1 MFSIRGA
8 ITIEE
13 DSRREI
19 LEASDELLR
28 EIIRKNGI
36 EIEDIISIIF
46 SSTRDVSSAYPAE
59 AARAIGITS
68 AGLMCLQEMYV
79 EGSLEKCIR
88 VLLLACG
95 EKEQNEA
102 KHVYLRKASSLRPDL
117 MQEF

>member
-13 DSRREI
+13 DSRKEI

-28 EIIRKNGI
+28 EIIRRN
-36 EIEDIISIIF
+36 EIVTEDIISVIF

-59 AARAIGITS
+59 AARAIGINH
-68 AGLMCLQEMYV
+68 AGLMCLQEMHV
-79 EGSLEKCIR
+79 EGSLDKCIR
-88 VLLLACG
+88 VLTLVRG
-95 EKEQNEA
+95 DRMQDEA